1 MDGLFEPSPGAAAVH
16 DRGPPPSGTPAP
28 TTAGPP
34 QVWIVTRTGSVELG
48 DKMRPH
54 DTAIAD
60 AAGIGVVRRTP
71 TGWRV
76 EGGPEVPD
84 LISAMVLADLLDNE
98 AGVERPRSRAPG
110 RAPEGA
116 SEVERLRHTI
126 AQLEHALHSR
136 VIVEQAIGVLAERHT
151 MSPRES
157 FERLRS
163 SARSRGRKVADLARD
178 VVDSSTSP
186 LTVLPDELS
195 VSSG

>member
-1 MDGLFEPSPGAAAVH
+1 
-16 DRGPPPSGTPAP
+16 
-28 TTAGPP
+28 
-34 QVWIVTRTGSVELG
+34 
-48 DKMRPH
+48 MRPH

-98 AGVERPRSRAPG
+98 AGVERPRGRAPG

-116 SEVERLRHTI
+116 SAVERLRHTI

-151 MSPRES
+151 MAPRAA
-157 FERLRS
+157 FARLRS
-163 SARSRGRKVADLARD
+163 SARPRGRNVADLARD
-178 VVDSSTSP
+178 GVDSSTRP
-186 LTVLPDELS
+186 LTVLPGELS
-195 VSSG
+195 VPSGCSPDVPRFLPASRQLAPVPVLHECASDGHPPRELHL

>member
-1 MDGLFEPSPGAAAVH
+1 MGNE
-16 DRGPPPSGTPAP
+16 
-28 TTAGPP
+28 
-34 QVWIVTRTGSVELG
+34 
-48 DKMRPH
+48 MRPH
-54 DTAIAD
+54 DIAIAD
-60 AAGIGVVRRTP
+60 TVDCGVVRRTP

-84 LISAMVLADLLDNE
+84 LISAMVLADLLDRE
-98 AGVERPRSRAPG
+98 AGVEHPRVRAPG
-110 RAPEGA
+110 RAPDGA

-126 AQLEHALHSR
+126 TQLEHALHSR

-163 SARSRGRKVADLARD
+163 SARSRGRKVADLAGD

-186 LTVLPDELS
+186 LTVLPDELG
-195 VSSG
+195 VSPG

>member
-1 MDGLFEPSPGAAAVH
+1 M
-16 DRGPPPSGTPAP
+16 
-28 TTAGPP
+28 
-34 QVWIVTRTGSVELG
+34 ELG
-48 DKMRPH
+48 NEMRPLDIAVA
-54 DTAIAD
+54 DTARV
-60 AAGIGVVRRTP
+60 GVVRRTP

-76 EGGPEVPD
+76 EGGPEVSD

-98 AGVERPRSRAPG
+98 AGGERPRGRAPG
-110 RAPEGA
+110 RAPEDA
-116 SEVERLRHTI
+116 SEVDRLRHTI

-163 SARSRGRKVADLARD
+163 SARSRGRKVADLAKD
-178 VVDSSTSP
+178 VVESSTSP